1 MHQAHYAT
9 KLISCMQ
16 TPCTTEKSGNFTW
29 QGIICMQ
36 RCVSCHV
43 FSTRPYVHS
52 SFLPATWDGVV
63 KHKCDQECHNHV
75 QGHESVH
82 CKIKLK
88 YRKWKINSSALEI
101 KRWVEMHE
109 PTTDKCSYIK
119 KWKRDILVYCWFGL
133 VHLMLP
139 HMEQNNL
146 AVSSWIQVDT
156 AGSTQELLNQ
166 GTVKHLLLWCS

>member
-1 MHQAHYAT
+1 
-9 KLISCMQ
+9 
-16 TPCTTEKSGNFTW
+16 
-29 QGIICMQ
+29 
-36 RCVSCHV
+36 
-43 FSTRPYVHS
+43 
-52 SFLPATWDGVV
+52 
-63 KHKCDQECHNHV
+63 
-75 QGHESVH
+75 
-82 CKIKLK
+82 
-88 YRKWKINSSALEI
+88 
-101 KRWVEMHE
+101 MHE

-166 GTVKHLLLWCS
+166 GTVKHLLL

>member
-1 MHQAHYAT
+1 MWTTHYNHPPIPQLTGMQFNLGTSQLLPHNLYYIMHQAHYAT

-63 KHKCDQECHNHV
+63 KHKRDQECHNHV

-82 CKIKLK
+82 RKIKLK

-109 PTTDKCSYIK
+109 PTTDKCSYI
-119 KWKRDILVYCWFGL
+119 
-133 VHLMLP
+133 
-139 HMEQNNL
+139 
-146 AVSSWIQVDT
+146 
-156 AGSTQELLNQ
+156 
-166 GTVKHLLLWCS
+166 